1 MEAFWSAGTCHR
13 FVLLGRYY
21 VHSSDQSGDKSPH
34 SKELLGG
41 NEVKYAGCVL
51 ILLLMA
57 TFCVRAQQPLSPWL
71 SDSER
76 ERFETLRRSG
86 LDALYNIDYDKAQ
99 RDFKEIV
106 QLYPNHPGGY
116 QLLAAR
122 VWIKTLYES
131 RRLQS
136 SLYSSES
143 FYTNGDDKVDPQV
156 VAEFRSLTREAKRL
170 AEAKLKQDPN
180 NVEALDF
187 LAVTEGLKASFEEA
201 VERRHLAAL
210 RDGNDAVDHHRAVLK
225 LDPKFI
231 DAQLTVGLYEYVVGS
246 LPLHIK
252 IIAGVT
258 GFHGS
263 KKRGLAMIEQ
273 VTKEGRWSRDD
284 AKTLLIL
291 LYTREKRFADALA
304 LTRDLSAKYPRNY
317 LFRLETADAL
327 VSMAEAKRKAKD
339 VVAATQAEKE
349 AFATFDE
356 LLRDRAVRDTAA
368 RALDLIHF
376 KYGEVLLLAGQQDRA
391 AKEFLAATRIERAEP
406 GLVTMAHLYA
416 ARAFD
421 VAGKREEALTQYKE
435 VLARPNVYD
444 AHDEA
449 KKGLRQAYKAEQSQG
464 PEAGT
469 GGEKLGA
476 VQQH

>member
-1 MEAFWSAGTCHR
+1 LVISFDISHV
-13 FVLLGRYY
+13 F
-21 VHSSDQSGDKSPH
+21 
-34 SKELLGG
+34 GG
-41 NEVKYAGCVL
+41 NVVNYFVA
-51 ILLLMA
+51 ILVILFSA
-57 TFCVRAQQPLSPWL
+57 TFLVQGQQPLSSWL
-71 SDSER
+71 SETER
-76 ERFETLRRSG
+76 ARFETLRRSG
-86 LDALYNIDYDKAQ
+86 IEALYDLDYDKAQ
-99 RDFKEIV
+99 RDFKEIAR
-106 QLYPNHPGGY
+106 LYPAHPGGP
-116 QLLAAR
+116 QLLATR
-122 VWIKTLYES
+122 VWIKTLYET

-143 FYTNGDDKVDPQV
+143 FYTNGDDKVDPKV
-156 VAEFRSLTREAKRL
+156 VEEFRSLTREAKRL
-170 AEAKLKQDPN
+170 AGAKLKQDPKN
-180 NVEALDF
+180 IEALDS
-187 LAVTEGLKASFEEA
+187 LATTEGLKASFEEA
-201 VERRHLAAL
+201 VERRHFAAL
-210 RDGNDAVDHHRAVLK
+210 RDGDDAVDHHRTVLK

-246 LPLHIK
+246 LPLPIR
-252 IIAGVT
+252 IVAGVT

-263 KKRGLAMIEQ
+263 KKRGLSMIER
-273 VTKEGRWSRDD
+273 VAREGHWSQDD

-291 LYTREKRFADALA
+291 LYTRERRYTDVLA
-304 LTRDLSAKYPRNY
+304 LTRELTAKYPRNY

-327 VSMAEAKRKAKD
+327 VSIAAAERKEKD
-339 VVAATQAEKE
+339 LAAASLAEKE

-391 AKEFLAATRIERAEP
+391 AKEFLAATKVERGET

-421 VAGKREEALTQYKE
+421 MAGKREAALAQYKE
-435 VLARPNVYD
+435 VLARPNIYD

-464 PEAGT
+464 EGQETGAGET
-469 GGEKLGA
+469 SEEK
-476 VQQH
+476 Q